1 MAIVSFRCVAT
12 RSLFVGKRIRHFQT
26 VQRVAMRKLVMLDAV
41 TRLEDLKVPPANRL
55 ERLHGDR
62 AGQCRAGQCS
72 IRINDQ
78 YRICFIW
85 TDVGPAD
92 VEICDYY

>member
-12 RSLFVGKRIRHFQT
+12 RGLFVGKRIRHYQAA
-26 VQRVAMRKLVMLDAV
+26 QRVAMRKLVMLDAA

-55 ERLHGDR
+55 ERLHGD
-62 AGQCRAGQCS
+62 RAGQCS

-92 VEICDYY
+92 VEICDYH